1 MKTTLRFITTLA
13 LLALV
18 GCSTWGTTVPM
29 GGKRY
34 PSVPREQVVILF
46 EPPQRP
52 YEQIGI
58 VSSLGGAFASDG
70 DMYRKM
76 QMSAAR
82 LGADAII
89 VRGASSVVNT
99 GSGVTVVQNQS
110 VNNYWDYPKTSA
122 IAIKYK

>member
-1 MKTTLRFITTLA
+1 
-13 LLALV
+13 
-18 GCSTWGTTVPM
+18 M
-29 GGKRY
+29 GGKKY
-34 PSVPREQVVILF
+34 PSVPRDHVVILF

-52 YEQIGI
+52 YEEIGI
-58 VSSLGGAFASDG
+58 VSSLGGVFASDG

-99 GSGVTVVQNQS
+99 GGGVTVVQQQS

-122 IAIKYK
+122 VAIKYK